1 MSPFSNNRKFRKTC
15 LLRLSLFL
23 HVLPVVVA
31 AQSPLTLHEALTLG
45 LSNHYGIR
53 MARNEAT
60 MARENVTP
68 GNAGML
74 PQVAAFGQLD
84 KASLDAE
91 VHTSLGTRIDKDA
104 AAVSLF
110 SAGVQAQWTLF
121 DGTVM
126 FLEFDR
132 LKSQSNLA
140 NLSLQNEME
149 DAIHGIT
156 EAYFNMVRQKNN
168 LESFREQM
176 HVSQMRYS
184 LAKLKYH
191 SGAGSELEMIQAEV
205 THLADSTAFTRQ
217 QTVLQNAGLELNKL
231 MAADLELEVVPADSI
246 TLVELPPLADLL
258 ADALRDNTSRL
269 YSGEIHHLRE
279 LELKLAR
286 AKKLPRLVMKGAYLF
301 TQNETE
307 ASLINYTRTLGPQ
320 VGLNASVSLF
330 DGFNVN
336 RRISRAKTSLE
347 NQTIHVE
354 ETEQEL
360 TALIME
366 AWYNHQNLLQ
376 LITLGRQRN
385 ALARKNLTIASEGY
399 EAGSISSLQ
408 LREAQTDLFLSQANL
423 TEALYQARVTESMLL
438 KIAGQLVKTGYQEK
452 SGAPAGNP

>member
-1 MSPFSNNRKFRKTC
+1 MSPFLNNGKALKNC
-15 LLRLSLFL
+15 LLGIFL
-23 HVLPVVVA
+23 LLQVFPLPVA
-31 AQSPLTLHEALTLG
+31 AQSPLTLRDALTLG

-53 MARNEAT
+53 MARNEAAMT
-60 MARENVTP
+60 LENVTR

-74 PQVAAFGQLD
+74 PQVTAFGQWD

-91 VHTSLGTRIDKDA
+91 VHTSLGTRIDKEA

-121 DGTVM
+121 DGTAM
-126 FLEFDR
+126 FLEYDR
-132 LKSQSNLA
+132 LKSQSTLA
-140 NLSLQNEME
+140 DLSLQNEME

-168 LESFREQM
+168 LESCREQL
-176 HVSQMRYS
+176 HVSHMRYS
-184 LAKLKYH
+184 LARLKYH

-205 THLADSTAFTRQ
+205 TRMADSTAFTQQ
-217 QTVLQNAGLELNKL
+217 QTMLQNAGLELNKL
-231 MAADLELEVVPADSI
+231 MAADLELEVIPADSI
-246 TLVELPPLADLL
+246 TLLELPPLTTLL

-279 LELKLAR
+279 LELKLVR

-320 VGLNASVSLF
+320 IGLNASVSLF

-336 RRISRAKTSLE
+336 RKISQAETLLE
-347 NQTIHVE
+347 NQEIRIAE
-354 ETEQEL
+354 IEQEL

-366 AWYNHQNLLQ
+366 AWHNHQNLLQ
-376 LITLGRQRN
+376 LITLGRQRSV
-385 ALARKNLTIASEGY
+385 LAWKNLTIAREGY
-399 EAGSISSLQ
+399 EAGSVSSLQ
-408 LREAQTDLFLSQANL
+408 LREAQTDLFLSQAHL
-423 TEALYQARVTESMLL
+423 TEALFQARVTESLLL
-438 KIAGQLVKTGYQEK
+438 KISGQLVKTGFQE
-452 SGAPAGNP
+452 

>member
-1 MSPFSNNRKFRKTC
+1 
-15 LLRLSLFL
+15 
-23 HVLPVVVA
+23 
-31 AQSPLTLHEALTLG
+31 
-45 LSNHYGIR
+45 
-53 MARNEAT
+53 
-60 MARENVTP
+60 
-68 GNAGML
+68 
-74 PQVAAFGQLD
+74 
-84 KASLDAE
+84 
-91 VHTSLGTRIDKDA
+91 
-104 AAVSLF
+104 
-110 SAGVQAQWTLF
+110 
-121 DGTVM
+121 
-126 FLEFDR
+126 
-132 LKSQSNLA
+132 
-140 NLSLQNEME
+140 
-149 DAIHGIT
+149 
-156 EAYFNMVRQKNN
+156 
-168 LESFREQM
+168 
-176 HVSQMRYS
+176 
-184 LAKLKYH
+184 
-191 SGAGSELEMIQAEV
+191 
-205 THLADSTAFTRQ
+205 
-217 QTVLQNAGLELNKL
+217 
-231 MAADLELEVVPADSI
+231 
-246 TLVELPPLADLL
+246 VELPPLADLL